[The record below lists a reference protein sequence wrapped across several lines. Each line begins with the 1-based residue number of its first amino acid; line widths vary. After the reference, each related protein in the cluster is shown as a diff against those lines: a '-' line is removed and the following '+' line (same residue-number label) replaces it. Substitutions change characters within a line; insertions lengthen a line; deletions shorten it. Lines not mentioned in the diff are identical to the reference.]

1 MHLQQFTGMQS
12 SKRGIWKGYHLSI
25 ERIRKGYLFREK
37 CYRKGYWVGPRS
49 RPPRI
54 PPPPPVPGPVPCEQ
68 SLRLSLGNFKQQL
81 RLREQ
86 QLKSEFALPQTL
98 SGLFRLVKF
107 VLWGPIVSELNCEGF
122 YSSPWKERKICAV
135 VFPSATKRE
144 IRHFH
149 AVVAQ

>member
-1 MHLQQFTGMQS
+1 MGWTSEQTS
-12 SKRGIWKGYHLSI
+12 SYT
-25 ERIRKGYLFREK
+25 
-37 CYRKGYWVGPRS
+37 
-49 RPPRI
+49 
-54 PPPPPVPGPVPCEQ
+54 PPPPPLVPGPVPCEQ
-68 SLRLSLGNFKQQL
+68 SLRLSLGSFKQQL

-98 SGLFRLVKF
+98 LGLFRLVKF

>member
-12 SKRGIWKGYHLSI
+12 SKQGIWKGYHLSI
-25 ERIRKGYLFREK
+25 ERIRKGYLFRENVIE
-37 CYRKGYWVGPRS
+37 KGNGLDLGADLRVY
-49 RPPRI
+49 
-54 PPPPPVPGPVPCEQ
+54 PPPPLPFRGRF
-68 SLRLSLGNFKQQL
+68 LRLSLGSFKQQL